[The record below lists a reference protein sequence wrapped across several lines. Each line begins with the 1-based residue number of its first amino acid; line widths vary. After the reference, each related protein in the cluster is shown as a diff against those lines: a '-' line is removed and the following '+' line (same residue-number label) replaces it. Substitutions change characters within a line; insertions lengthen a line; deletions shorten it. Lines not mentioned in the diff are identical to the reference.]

1 MGGRRRNGCIARRD
15 HERSRRRRFS
25 SRPARP
31 HRAASG
37 PRRRFRP
44 SPPPRARLPLQ
55 FHPCQG
61 WPCCLMRRVAGE
73 RWLGAVGT
81 GAEPDGHNVHHSG
94 RQVKRGATFVHRS
107 ASRPA
112 DRQAGCGVYVRKL
125 VGFTL
130 FVRQPADF
138 LFVRRRRFHPDK
150 ADEPHITNETARGLS
165 APSQISMKMPPTK
178 PSGGDGAIVG
188 ATRLVEAHWQCNC
201 RRTYPTRPCHPAIS
215 IAQPIHRA
223 IVLARQL
230 AAHMMLCKHSMP
242 AQP

>member
-73 RWLGAVGT
+73 RWLERSECTNARLLFGWVGNWGRARWQRCWIKSELRVPHT
-81 GAEPDGHNVHHSG
+81 NTQLPHACHMACRRPAGGMRRPRHNKHCHCSTPKPLQRACLSRSLCCNPCHSAFLFMGSG
-94 RQVKRGATFVHRS
+94 RVRVPGA
-107 ASRPA
+107 
-112 DRQAGCGVYVRKL
+112 C
-125 VGFTL
+125 
-130 FVRQPADF
+130 
-138 LFVRRRRFHPDK
+138 
-150 ADEPHITNETARGLS
+150 
-165 APSQISMKMPPTK
+165 
-178 PSGGDGAIVG
+178 
-188 ATRLVEAHWQCNC
+188 RLVRNALAQASG
-201 RRTYPTRPCHPAIS
+201 RSLPTGPDCH
-215 IAQPIHRA
+215 
-223 IVLARQL
+223 LTG
-230 AAHMMLCKHSMP
+230 
-242 AQP
+242 